1 MDVVFIISDLEKI
14 KNMSGSKS
22 ISLNSMISSELEGYF
37 QKQFIDDI
45 SDSETS
51 STLSLNDCSSSSFS
65 DEDCEDNDSIGSIT
79 CESKPQIKNSHVGI
93 TTRGGKARILEYD
106 LNDGLI
112 SKEESKVRILVF
124 LIILGFV
131 CCTLFTFLVII
142 IYVFA
147 SNDNSLSDHV
157 LDGFP
162 VLNLN
167 MMSTMLN
174 GEVFVNPILVQKSI
188 SIRYEIEIK
197 YKFTVCY

>member
-1 MDVVFIISDLEKI
+1 MFIISDLEKI

-65 DEDCEDNDSIGSIT
+65 DEDCEDNDSIGSINYD
-79 CESKPQIKNSHVGI
+79 SKPQIKNSHVGI

-147 SNDNSLSDHV
+147 SNDHNLSDRV
-157 LDGFP
+157 LDEFP
-162 VLNLN
+162 VLNLY
-167 MMSTMLN
+167 MMSTMSN

-188 SIRYEIEIK
+188 SIKYEIEIK
-197 YKFTVCY
+197 NEFTVCY

>member
-1 MDVVFIISDLEKI
+1 MFIISDLEKI

-106 LNDGLI
+106 LTECIHTRQTLWEMTK
-112 SKEESKVRILVF
+112 SRIL
-124 LIILGFV
+124 
-131 CCTLFTFLVII
+131 
-142 IYVFA
+142 
-147 SNDNSLSDHV
+147 
-157 LDGFP
+157 
-162 VLNLN
+162 
-167 MMSTMLN
+167 MMLA
-174 GEVFVNPILVQKSI
+174 
-188 SIRYEIEIK
+188 
-197 YKFTVCY
+197 